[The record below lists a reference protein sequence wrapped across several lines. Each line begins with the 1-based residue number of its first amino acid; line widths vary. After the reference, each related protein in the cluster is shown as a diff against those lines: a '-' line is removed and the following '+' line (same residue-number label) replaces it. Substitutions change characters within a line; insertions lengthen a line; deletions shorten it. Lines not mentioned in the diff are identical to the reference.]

1 MALEAELRSRVDQS
15 LRELEEVVGS
25 LHHVKRLADSEHASA
40 EQLSRVAATMDAAA
54 GQFAALLASV
64 GQCGAVLQS
73 AVEAVRAADPAA
85 VLNRVDAVGQSV
97 AGVGARVDASVQ
109 FGEFARGELT
119 TVRTV
124 VESTPA
130 KIEAAA
136 RAQAAAVERLEKGV
150 ATKIEGAGGQIAA
163 LEKRVGAAVRAAW
176 VAAGLALVGAVLGA
190 LGFIA

>member
-40 EQLSRVAATMDAAA
+40 EQLSRVAAAMDAAA
-54 GQFAALLASV
+54 GQFAALLGSV
-64 GQCGAVLQS
+64 GQSGAVLQS

-85 VLNRVDAVGQSV
+85 FLNRVDAVGQSV

-109 FGEFARGELT
+109 VGEFVRGELT
-119 TVRTV
+119 TVRAV

-150 ATKIEGAGGQIAA
+150 ATQIEGAGGQIAA
-163 LEKRVGAAVRAAW
+163 LEKRVGAAVTAAW
-176 VAAGLALVGAVLGA
+176 VAAGLALVAAVLGA